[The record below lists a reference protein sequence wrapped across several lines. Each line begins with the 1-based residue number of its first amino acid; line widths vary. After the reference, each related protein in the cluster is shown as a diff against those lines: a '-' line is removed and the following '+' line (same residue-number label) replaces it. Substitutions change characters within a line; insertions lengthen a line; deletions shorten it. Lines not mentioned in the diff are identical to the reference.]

1 MFDISS
7 QLKLKLKGVLDE
19 TNLERS
25 LVNDM
30 TLITDIQSVVIIMLL
45 FVFIE
50 KFTA

>member
-7 QLKLKLKGVLDE
+7 QWKLKLNGVLDE

-30 TLITDIQSVVIIMLL
+30 TMITDIQSVVIIMLL

>member
-1 MFDISS
+1 MFDISF
-7 QLKLKLKGVLDE
+7 QLKLKPKGVLDE

-30 TLITDIQSVVIIMLL
+30 SLITDIQSVVIIMLL

-50 KFTA
+50 KFTS